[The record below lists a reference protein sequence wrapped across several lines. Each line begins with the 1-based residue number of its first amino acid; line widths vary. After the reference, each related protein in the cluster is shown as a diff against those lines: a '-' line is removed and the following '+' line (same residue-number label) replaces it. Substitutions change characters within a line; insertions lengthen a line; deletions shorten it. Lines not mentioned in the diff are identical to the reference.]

1 MSSDADAPSVK
12 QVIVIRKDLKMR
24 RGKEIAQG
32 AHASM
37 AWLSRRMRVAD
48 GTGHVSL
55 SAIEAHW
62 LTGRFAKVC
71 LQVDSEAALL
81 DVYRRACEASL
92 EAQLITDAGHT
103 EFHGV
108 ATHTCVGIGPDLA
121 DRIDAVTGTLRLY

>member
-1 MSSDADAPSVK
+1 MDAPTIK

-37 AWLSRRMRVAD
+37 AWLSRRMTVA
-48 GTGHVSL
+48 GGVATVPL
-55 SAIEAHW
+55 SDVEARW
-62 LTGRFAKVC
+62 LTGRFGKVC
-71 LQVDSEAALL
+71 LQVDTEADLLAVFEAA
-81 DVYRRACEASL
+81 RAAGL

-108 ATHTCVGIGPDLA
+108 PTHTCVGIGPDLA
-121 DRIDAVTGTLRLY
+121 EKIDAVTGTLRLY